1 MAEDVE
7 TGSEQ
12 RNRAELADLL
22 RHEIDSGKYPV
33 GTKLPS
39 YRQLAEMYGAAPNT
53 IGEAVRILATEGRV
67 KVKPNAGAV
76 VSNHNAKATSPEQHL
91 RDTRA
96 GLVELRTQLRA
107 VRREV
112 DAIDERLE
120 DLLTDLPAD

>member
-22 RHEIDSGKYPV
+22 RQEIDSGKYPV

-39 YRQLAEMYGAAPNT
+39 YRQLAEMHGAAPNT
-53 IGEAVRILATEGRV
+53 IGEAVRILAAEGRV
-67 KVKPNAGAV
+67 KVKPNAGV
-76 VSNHNAKATSPEQHL
+76 VVADRNAKAASPDQHL

-96 GLVELRTQLRA
+96 SLVGLRTQLRA

-120 DLLTDLPAD
+120 DLISDLPSD

>member
-22 RHEIDSGKYPV
+22 RQEIDSGKYPV

-39 YRQLAEMYGAAPNT
+39 YRQLAEMHGAAPNT
-53 IGEAVRILATEGRV
+53 IGEAVRILAAEGRV
-67 KVKPNAGAV
+67 KVKPNAGV
-76 VSNHNAKATSPEQHL
+76 VVADRNAKPASPDQHL

-96 GLVELRTQLRA
+96 SLVELRAQLRA
-107 VRREV
+107 VRRDV

-120 DLLTDLPAD
+120 DLISDLPSD